1 LCYKYDIYYY
11 NHPIL
16 NDMGLFSKLMN
27 EFIDII
33 EWVDTGTD
41 TIVWKFPRYQN
52 EIKMGAKLTVR
63 ESQVAVFMNEGVIA
77 DVYQP
82 GMYTLTTENMPI
94 MTTLHGWK
102 YGFNSPF
109 KADVFFVSMHQFVN
123 QKWGT
128 KNPVMLR
135 DAEFGPVRLRAF
147 GSYAF
152 RVKDAAVF
160 IREIAATNPD
170 FTIDDINEQM
180 RNIAV
185 SRGMDAIAGAKI
197 GVLDLAANY
206 DNVSAMITDKIQPEF
221 NELGLILTKFLI
233 ENISLPPEVEE
244 VMDKR
249 SSMGIVGNLGAYAQ
263 FEAANSM
270 EKAAENPNGGLA
282 GAGMG
287 IGMGAGMM
295 GQMGNIFQ
303 QNQFNPNQGAPQNA
317 PPPLAGPPPL
327 PNATK
332 YFVALDGKQSGP
344 FDMAQLGQM
353 VAGGSLDR
361 KTLVWATG
369 MPAWGTADT
378 VSELAPLFNNMPP
391 PLGANL

>member
-1 LCYKYDIYYY
+1 MCYKYDIYYY

-185 SRGMDAIAGAKI
+185 SRGMDAIAGSKI

>member
-1 LCYKYDIYYY
+1 
-11 NHPIL
+11 
-16 NDMGLFSKLMN
+16 MN

-185 SRGMDAIAGAKI
+185 SRGMDAIAGSKI